1 MIRFVGNCNL
11 GFALQKFFPGN
22 GILVGFWGKVVFWGR
37 EKFVPVLL
45 LPLKLFAIVVR
56 INIIESF
63 ARKEKSLQTNSK
75 KI

>member
-1 MIRFVGNCNL
+1 M
-11 GFALQKFFPGN
+11 
-22 GILVGFWGKVVFWGR
+22 VGFWGKVVFWGR